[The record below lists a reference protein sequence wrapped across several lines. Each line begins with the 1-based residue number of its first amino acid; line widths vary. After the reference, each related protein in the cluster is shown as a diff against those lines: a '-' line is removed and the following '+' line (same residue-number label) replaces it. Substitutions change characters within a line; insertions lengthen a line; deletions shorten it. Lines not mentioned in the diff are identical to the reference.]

1 MTIEF
6 AQIIS
11 TIDQR
16 PETTDPVP
24 VFMDQND
31 AISGIEHSSEH
42 PADIRIIE
50 SGTYVVI
57 AAPQVGRKSGNEARY
72 VDFWLRKNGTDIAN
86 SNVRCTITNGN
97 DKDVIVNQTM
107 MPFKAGDVLNV
118 IMAVEQTGEGL
129 GIEGPE
135 YDYIQSYIEFYCSEA
150 DRRCKKID
158 MKKTVDQVIDSMK
171 EDLPS
176 YKYGIEHKEWANIAR
191 VGNYI
196 MEFQCKECSFI
207 VPELCY

>member
-16 PETTDPVP
+16 PDTTDPVP

-31 AISGIEHSSEH
+31 AISGIEHSNEH
-42 PADIRIIE
+42 PADIRILE

-57 AAPQVGRKSGNEARY
+57 AAPQVGRKSGNGAST
-72 VDFWLRKNGTDIAN
+72 VDFWLRKNGENIAN
-86 SNVRCTITNGN
+86 SNVRCTISDDK

-118 IMAVEQTGEGL
+118 MMAVEKTGEGL
-129 GIEGPE
+129 GIEAIKTEGRPL
-135 YDYIQSYIEFYCSEA
+135 IPSIIFSMH
-150 DRRCKKID
+150 KIKD
-158 MKKTVDQVIDSMK
+158 ETQGRWISTQKGTKTVWV
-171 EDLPS
+171 E
-176 YKYGIEHKEWANIAR
+176 G
-191 VGNYI
+191 
-196 MEFQCKECSFI
+196 
-207 VPELCY
+207 